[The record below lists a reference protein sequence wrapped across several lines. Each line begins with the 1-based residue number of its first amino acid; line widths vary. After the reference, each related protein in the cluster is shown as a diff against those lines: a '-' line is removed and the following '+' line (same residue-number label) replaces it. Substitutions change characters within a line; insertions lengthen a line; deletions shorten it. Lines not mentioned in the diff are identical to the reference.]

1 MLTIEAEERMKYFS
15 LPILPVPF
23 GIIAVII
30 ISTQFSCDTTEPPEK
45 NILSLSLE
53 DVSCTEAW
61 LKLSSTLHT
70 PIALTLKQDE
80 KSREIINLTST
91 DTILY
96 IDSLQPNKTYTFQA
110 IISAFRRDPVSD
122 GQPFSRVSNELCVT
136 TLETTSHN
144 FTFQAFT
151 FGDAGAGSSTL
162 YDVAI
167 IDEDN
172 IWVVGAIYLK
182 DSLGNPDPHA
192 YNAVHWNGSYWSLK
206 RVYFPTV
213 CGQSSLTAYPAKSI
227 FVFNNGEIW
236 ISSAGDKIAILKD
249 GIQIDNFC
257 LPSNISM
264 SINKIWGTSS
274 SNLYIAGN
282 GGSIAHHYNGEWQ
295 KIESGTDLPIQD
307 TWGTYDKENDDN
319 EIMCIASDKYYGGG
333 PELFKIENNNVV
345 PLPIEGLSWSISS
358 IWFKNKYKTYIVGDG
373 IFVRDYPND
382 KWKNITEGITTYYIH
397 SIRGSGNNDIVV
409 SGAGGELVHFNGSTW
424 RSYRGNSLPAF
435 YGNYYSAAIK
445 ENIICAVGEAVL
457 DKSKAI
463 IVLGFR

>member
-1 MLTIEAEERMKYFS
+1 MLTIEAEERMKYFY
-15 LPILPVPF
+15 LPILPVPL

-70 PIALTLKQDE
+70 SIALTLKQDE

-167 IDEDN
+167 IDENN

-192 YNAVHWNGSYWSLK
+192 YNAVHWNGEKWELK
-206 RVYFPTV
+206 RIKYYGNCSAVELPPLKAIWAFAENNIVVTNGGSIGWFDGENITLD
-213 CGQSSLTAYPAKSI
+213 CGVNSLLRGA
-227 FVFNNGEIW
+227 
-236 ISSAGDKIAILKD
+236 
-249 GIQIDNFC
+249 
-257 LPSNISM
+257 
-264 SINKIWGTSS
+264 INKIWGTSS
-274 SNLYIAGN
+274 SYLYIAGN

-307 TWGTYDKENDDN
+307 TWGIYDKENDDN

-333 PELFKIENNNVV
+333 PELFKIENNNVI
-345 PLPIEGLSWSISS
+345 PLPIEGLLWSISS
-358 IWFKNKYKTYIVGDG
+358 IWFKNKYKTYIVGDD